1 MIIQSIDRALD
12 ILSFFSYAKPRWG
25 ITELA
30 LAMNL
35 PKGTIHNIVSTL
47 DSAGFLK
54 QDEETRK
61 YCLGPKLFSLGTI
74 MGGTLEI
81 NQKASGPVH
90 SLVQKTGLMSR
101 VAIWDQDA
109 ALLTLEVNPHDYGAL
124 AQRIGPRVAAYCSA
138 LGKSL
143 LAYLKSSEIKTYVD
157 RTEFTPFTPR
167 TSASKEDLLE
177 ELERTRKRGYSI
189 NNEEIALGRASLAA
203 PVFGR
208 DQSIAGAISQA
219 GHVDQIL
226 GSEMDSIVRSL
237 QTTAAEIS
245 SAMGYYPAAPQPV
258 KSLPKAPSKNS
269 LKRRKGKR
277 STI

>member
-1 MIIQSIDRALD
+1 MIIQSVDRALE
-12 ILSFFSYAKPRWG
+12 ILTLFSYAKPRWG
-25 ITELA
+25 ITEIA
-30 LAMNL
+30 AAMDL
-35 PKGTIHNIVSTL
+35 PKGTTHNIVSTL
-47 DSAGFLK
+47 DSAGFLRK
-54 QDEETRK
+54 DEETRK
-61 YCLGPKLFSLGTI
+61 YCLGPRLFSLGTI

-81 NQKASGPVH
+81 NQRALRPAH
-90 SLVQKTGLMSR
+90 NLVERTGLMSR
-101 VAIWDQDA
+101 VAVWDHDA
-109 ALLTLEVNPHDYGAL
+109 ALLTLEVAPHNYSAL

-143 LAYLKSSEIKTYVD
+143 LAWLTGSEIKAYMD
-157 RTEFTPFTPR
+157 RAQFTPFTPK
-167 TSASKEDLLE
+167 TIASKEDLLE
-177 ELERTRKRGYSI
+177 ELERTRKRGYAI

-208 DQSIAGAISQA
+208 DQRIAGAISQA
-219 GHVDQIL
+219 GDVDQIL
-226 GSEMDSIVRSL
+226 GSEKDSIVRSL

-245 SAMGYYPAAPQPV
+245 SAMGYYPAAPQPL

>member
-1 MIIQSIDRALD
+1 MIIQSVDRALD

-54 QDEETRK
+54 KDEETRK

-81 NQKASGPVH
+81 NQKASRPAH
-90 SLVQKTGLMSR
+90 SLVERTGLMCR
-101 VAIWDQDA
+101 VAIWDHDA
-109 ALLTLEVNPHDYGAL
+109 ALLTMEVAPHDYTAL

-143 LAYLKSSEIKTYVD
+143 LAYLKSSEIKAYLD
-157 RTEFTPFTPR
+157 RTELVPFTPK
-167 TSASKEDLLE
+167 TISGKDLLLE
-177 ELERTRKRGYSI
+177 ELERTRTRGYAV
-189 NNEEIALGRASLAA
+189 NNEEIALGRASLAT
-203 PVFGR
+203 PLFGSDLR
-208 DQSIAGAISQA
+208 LAGSISQA
-219 GHVDQIL
+219 GNVDQIL
-226 GSEMDSIVRSL
+226 GSEMDSLIKCL
-237 QTTAAEIS
+237 KAAAGEIS
-245 SAMGYYPAAPQPV
+245 MALGYYPATPEQI
-258 KSLPKAPSKNS
+258 KGS
-269 LKRRKGKR
+269 LKKKRMRK
-277 STI
+277 